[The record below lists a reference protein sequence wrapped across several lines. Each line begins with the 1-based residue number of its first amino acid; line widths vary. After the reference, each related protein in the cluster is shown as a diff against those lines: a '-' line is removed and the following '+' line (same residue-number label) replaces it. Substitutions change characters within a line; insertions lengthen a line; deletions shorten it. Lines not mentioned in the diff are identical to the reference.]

1 MSTTIIALSD
11 THEASLQRLPE
22 ALRAALERADVI
34 VHAGDITEMTLLQ
47 ELRAIKDTIAVAGNM
62 DSTAVKIALPE
73 RHLFTLAG
81 KSVGV
86 VHGSGAPSGID
97 ERVRRLFPENPDL
110 IIFGH
115 SHVPYNGELQGSHM
129 VNPGPGRKSYATIT
143 VLRDR
148 IETAIV
154 PL

>member
-11 THEASLQRLPE
+11 THEASLKRLP
-22 ALRAALERADVI
+22 ASLRAALERADVV

-47 ELRAIKDTIAVAGNM
+47 ELRAINDTIAVAGNM
-62 DSTAVKIALPE
+62 DSTAIKIALPA
-73 RHLFTLAG
+73 RQLFTFAG
-81 KSVGV
+81 KRVGI
-86 VHGSGAPSGID
+86 VHGSGAPSGIV

-115 SHVPYNGELQGSHM
+115 SHVPYNGVLQGSQM
-129 VNPGPGRKSYATIT
+129 VNPGPGRQSYATIT